1 MSETAPDCI
10 FCKIVAGE
18 VPADVLGRND
28 RAVSIKDLNPQ
39 APFHALVITVD
50 HHDNAA
56 ASAAADP
63 ASIGHLVAQ
72 ADQVAQESGN
82 AAYRMVVNTGAGAG
96 QTVFHTHVH
105 VLAGSTG
112 MTEALV

>member
-1 MSETAPDCI
+1 MSTTASDCI

-28 RAVSIKDLNPQ
+28 HAVSIKDLNPQ
-39 APFHALVITVD
+39 APFHALVIPVD

-63 ASIGHLVAQ
+63 ASIGHLVGQ
-72 ADQVAQESGN
+72 GDEVARGSGN
-82 AAYRMVVNTGAGAG
+82 TDYRIIANTGAGAG
-96 QTVFHTHVH
+96 QTVFHTHLH
-105 VLAGSTG
+105 VLGGSSR
-112 MTEALV
+112 MSEHLV

>member
-1 MSETAPDCI
+1 MNETAPDCI

-28 RAVSIKDLNPQ
+28 HAVSIKDLNPQ

-50 HHDNAA
+50 HHRDAA

-63 ASIGHLVAQ
+63 ASIGHLVGL
-72 ADQVAQESGN
+72 ADEVARGSGN
-82 AAYRMVVNTGAGAG
+82 ADYRLVLNTGAGAG
-96 QTVFHTHVH
+96 QTVFHTHLH
-105 VLAGSTG
+105 VLGGSSRMSET
-112 MTEALV
+112 LV

>member
-28 RAVSIKDLNPQ
+28 HAVSIKDLNPQ

-63 ASIGHLVAQ
+63 ATLGHLVSL
-72 ADQVAQESGN
+72 ADEIARAAGN
-82 AAYRMVVNTGAGAG
+82 ADYRLIANTGAGAG
-96 QTVFHTHVH
+96 QTVFHTHLH
-105 VLAGSTG
+105 VLGGSPRMSET
-112 MTEALV
+112 LV